1 MKKQRKFQRLKNY
14 IYSGRFCTR
23 LILLLVV
30 LPGFIF
36 TKKAIKADGIEL
48 LPEGELMERLESLE
62 EDPAILSEKKAV
74 LTLDGYPLPYDEDDN
89 IWYVAQNPEIG
100 AWEGVP
106 GLGGRDTRLYLL
118 DDGYM
123 KKKQDSIREGHIF
136 RAAVV
141 KGNAYALTN
150 ITVSGMPVIS
160 IETRD
165 SW

>member
-14 IYSGRFCTR
+14 IYSGRFRTR

-100 AWEGVP
+100 AWEGYQT
-106 GLGGRDTRLYLL
+106 LSSR
-118 DDGYM
+118 
-123 KKKQDSIREGHIF
+123 
-136 RAAVV
+136 
-141 KGNAYALTN
+141 
-150 ITVSGMPVIS
+150 
-160 IETRD
+160 
-165 SW
+165 

>member
-14 IYSGRFCTR
+14 IYSGRFRTR

-36 TKKAIKADGIEL
+36 TTKAIKADGIEL

-89 IWYVAQNPEIG
+89 IWYVAQNRKLAHG
-100 AWEGVP
+100 RAYRD
-106 GLGGRDTRLYLL
+106 LAGGIPDF
-118 DDGYM
+118 
-123 KKKQDSIREGHIF
+123 IF
-136 RAAVV
+136 SMTA
-141 KGNAYALTN
+141 
-150 ITVSGMPVIS
+150 I
-160 IETRD
+160 
-165 SW
+165 